1 MPDSTSLPDWSSRLD
16 RYVGRLMLAWSSVV
30 LLSLVWNGTQ
40 HLTPVVGSPGN
51 APLVAEVIGHSVIW
65 LIGVIGLRLA
75 SQQFRQQLA
84 QRAQIETALRDSE
97 EKYRVLVEQSP
108 ASIVITDLKGVIE
121 YVNPRFTQA
130 TGYTAAE
137 AIGQNPRI
145 LKSGE
150 MSQAQYKN
158 LWDTILA
165 GREWRGELHNRRK
178 NGELY
183 WEAASICAIRDSRG
197 QIVRLLA
204 VKEDITDRRRAEEEV
219 KRIARFPGENPNPVL
234 RLQQDGRV
242 LYVNDAGQMLMRAW
256 GCQVGDYAP
265 AFWRKLVAESAAT
278 RSQKVVDVQQGASFW
293 SFFVAPIADEGYV
306 NLYASDITNRK
317 QAEQAER
324 DQRAL
329 AEALRDIAADLNSTL
344 EFDAVLE
351 RILLNV
357 ERVVPHDDA
366 NIMLISG
373 DDAYVCQSRGKSPDP
388 VLSVHL
394 LVSETPHLRQMMETG
409 APLII
414 SDVSAQ
420 ASWIDRSESRWVRSY
435 LSAPIR
441 VKGETVGFI
450 NLDSATTDFFT
461 KDHATRLAIFADQ
474 AATAVQNARLYQQ
487 ARSELAERRRIEG
500 ELQQAK
506 EAAEAA
512 SQAKGAFLASMSHEL
527 RTPLNAI
534 LGFTQLLAR
543 DANLTADQLDSLAT
557 IQRSGEHLLTL
568 INDVLDM
575 SKIEAGRMTL
585 RPTDF
590 DLQHM
595 LTGLEELFKLRAAD
609 KHLTLVFDIAP
620 DLPRYVHADEGKLRQ
635 VIINLLGNAVKF
647 TSIGGVALRAAY
659 RRERLSVEVED
670 SGPGLTAEDLTLI
683 FKPFVQAT
691 SGQKALEGTGLG
703 LSISYEFVRLM
714 GGELRVSSL
723 PGAKR
728 GSAFAFDVPVALA
741 SEADVTPAVPALR
754 HVMGLEPDQPHYRLL
769 VVDDRDV
776 SRLLLLKLLSPL
788 GFEVREAANGQ
799 AALAVWSDW
808 RPHLIWMDLRMPVMN
823 GYEATRLIKASPH
836 GQDTVIIALTA
847 STFQEDRDLIRAEG
861 CDDFI
866 RKPFREDEIFER
878 LTRHLGVRFI
888 YAADA
893 PATGAPRPLTP
904 DRLAIA
910 TVTAT
915 ALPAAWRAE
924 LQQATVAADLDRML
938 ALIDQLRSTDPTLAD
953 QLAELARN
961 FNYDQ
966 ILRLVQPA
974 GVSA

>member
-1 MPDSTSLPDWSSRLD
+1 MADPTTLPDWMSRLN
-16 RYVGRLMLAWSSVV
+16 RYVSRLSLAWTIVV
-30 LLSLVWNGTQ
+30 LMSFAWNAAQ
-40 HLTPVVGSPGN
+40 HV
-51 APLVAEVIGHSVIW
+51 APIAGVPSNLPLLAEIIGHGGIW
-65 LIGVIGLRLA
+65 LIGAIGLRLG
-75 SQQFRQQLA
+75 SQQIRRQLA
-84 QRAQIETALRDSE
+84 RRVTIEKALRDSE
-97 EKYRVLVEQSP
+97 EKYRILVEQSP

-121 YVNPRFTQA
+121 YVNPKFTQV

-150 MSQAQYKN
+150 MSQAQYKD
-158 LWDTILA
+158 LWDTVLA
-165 GREWRGELHNRRK
+165 GHEWRGELHNRRK

-183 WEAASICAIRDSRG
+183 WEAASISPIRDSQG

-242 LYVNDAGQMLMRAW
+242 LYVNDAGQVVMHAW

-265 AFWRKLVAESAAT
+265 AFWRELVAESAAT
-278 RSQKVVDVQQGASFW
+278 RSVKVVDVQQGASIW

-306 NLYASDITNRK
+306 NLYAIDITNRK

-329 AEALRDIAADLNSTL
+329 AEALRDIAADFNSTL
-344 EFDAVLE
+344 EFDAVLD
-351 RILLNV
+351 RILMNV
-357 ERVVPHDDA
+357 GRVVPHDEA

-373 DDAYVCQSRGKSPDP
+373 DDAYVCLSRGKSSGPILTVRLP
-388 VLSVHL
+388 VQ
-394 LVSETPHLRQMMETG
+394 ETPHLRQMIETG
-409 APLII
+409 APLI
-414 SDVSAQ
+414 VSGIATQ
-420 ASWIDRSESRWVRSY
+420 ASWPDRPESGWIRSS

-441 VKGETVGFI
+441 VKDETVGFI
-450 NLDSATTDFFT
+450 NLDSATADFFT
-461 KDHATRLAIFADQ
+461 EAHAARLAIFADQ
-474 AATAVQNARLYQQ
+474 AGTAVHNARLYQQ
-487 ARSELAERRRIEG
+487 AQTELAERRRIES

-512 SQAKGAFLASMSHEL
+512 SQAKGTFLANMSHEL

-543 DANLTADQLDSLAT
+543 DDNLTPDQRDNLAT
-557 IQRSGEHLLTL
+557 IQRSGQHLLTL

-585 RPTDF
+585 RPADF

-595 LTGLEELFKLRAAD
+595 LDGLEELFNLRAAD
-609 KHLTLVFDIAP
+609 KQLTLLFDLAP
-620 DLPRYVHADEGKLRQ
+620 GLPRYVHADEGKLRQ

-647 TSIGGVALRAAY
+647 TSSGGVALRAAY
-659 RRERLSVEVED
+659 QPGRLQVEVED
-670 SGPGLTAEDLTLI
+670 SGPGLTAEDLALI

-691 SGQKALEGTGLG
+691 NGQKGLEGTGLG

-714 GGELRVSSL
+714 GGELRAIST
-723 PGAKR
+723 PGQ
-728 GSAFAFDVPVALA
+728 GSTFAFEVPVTPAE
-741 SEADVTPAVPALR
+741 EADVPRALAIR
-754 HVMGLEPDQPHYRLL
+754 RVIGLEPDQPHYRLL
-769 VVDDRDV
+769 VVDDRAV
-776 SRLLLLKLLSPL
+776 SRLLLVKLLAPL
-788 GFEVREAANGQ
+788 GFEVREAVNGRE
-799 AALAVWSDW
+799 ALAVWADW
-808 RPHLIWMDLRMPVMN
+808 QPHLIWMDMRMPVMD
-823 GYEATRLIKASPH
+823 GHAATQHIKASPR
-836 GQDTVIIALTA
+836 GPATVIIALTA
-847 STFQEDRDLIRAEG
+847 SAFQEERDVILAEG
-861 CDDFI
+861 CDGFV

-878 LTRHLGVRFI
+878 LTRHLGVRFVH
-888 YAADA
+888 ADEAQADSA
-893 PATGAPRPLTP
+893 PSQPLTP
-904 DRLAIA
+904 HRL
-910 TVTAT
+910 VTAT
-915 ALPAAWRAE
+915 ALPAAWRAD

-938 ALIDQLRSTDPTLAD
+938 ALIDQLRAADPALAD
-953 QLAELARN
+953 QLTELARN